1 MDIDKLINE
10 EKKRHDSNMSFLKRQ
25 KTIFEKSELR
35 TDKERAVL
43 MYKRLF
49 KENNKL
55 FQELLFKAKNNIVSP
70 HDYIYSN
77 MILESERQL
86 KEEGKIL

>member
-10 EKKRHDSNMSFLKRQ
+10 EKERHNSNMSFLKRQ
-25 KTIFEKSELR
+25 KIIFKKDKLK
-35 TDKERAVL
+35 TDKERAVF

-55 FQELLFKAKNNIVSP
+55 FIELLFKAKNNIVSP
-70 HDYIYSN
+70 RDYVYSN
-77 MILESERQL
+77 MIIEAERQL
-86 KEEGKIL
+86 KKESNIT

>member
-1 MDIDKLINE
+1 
-10 EKKRHDSNMSFLKRQ
+10 
-25 KTIFEKSELR
+25 
-35 TDKERAVL
+35 

-49 KENNKL
+49 KENNEL

-70 HDYIYSN
+70 HDYIHSN